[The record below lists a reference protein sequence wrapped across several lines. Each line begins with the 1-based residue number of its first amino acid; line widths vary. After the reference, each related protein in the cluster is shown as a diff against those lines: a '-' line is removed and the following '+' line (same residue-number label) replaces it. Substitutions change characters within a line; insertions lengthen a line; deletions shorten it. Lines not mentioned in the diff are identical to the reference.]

1 MNKPTNWVAPKGTI
15 RLDLQLVADMVE
27 GGSRVLDVGA
37 GDGALLAYL
46 VHYKQADGR
55 GIEIARDGVTAC
67 VSQGL
72 AVIQG
77 DAEEDLKDYPADCF
91 DYVIL
96 SQTLHA
102 MHDVRGAL
110 AQLLRIGRHAI
121 VSFHNYG
128 HWRMRGYLL
137 FRGRVPL
144 IHARDWSD
152 TPNIHP
158 CSINDFLTLT
168 QQLGIKI
175 ERAVTLN
182 ERGRQIG
189 GLGPSVNLRAEQAVF
204 LLSRA

>member
-1 MNKPTNWVAPKGTI
+1 MNRPAPWPKPKANI
-15 RLDLQLVADMVE
+15 RLDLQLIAEMVE

-96 SQTLHA
+96 SQTIQATHHPRHVLEQ
-102 MHDVRGAL
+102 MIRV
-110 AQLLRIGRHAI
+110 GRKAI
-121 VSFHNYG
+121 VSFPNFG
-128 HWRMRGYLL
+128 H
-137 FRGRVPL
+137 
-144 IHARDWSD
+144 
-152 TPNIHP
+152 
-158 CSINDFLTLT
+158 
-168 QQLGIKI
+168 
-175 ERAVTLN
+175 
-182 ERGRQIG
+182 
-189 GLGPSVNLRAEQAVF
+189 
-204 LLSRA
+204 